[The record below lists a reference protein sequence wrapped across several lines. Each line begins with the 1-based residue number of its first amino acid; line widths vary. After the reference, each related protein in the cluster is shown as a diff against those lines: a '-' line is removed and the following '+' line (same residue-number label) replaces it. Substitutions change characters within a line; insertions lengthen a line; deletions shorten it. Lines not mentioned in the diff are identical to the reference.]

1 MKEIKMTELELSN
14 YMIKQGE
21 NGKEQLTKEWIKCG
35 YLNTGKNTYK
45 TFISKVNQYFEV
57 IKVEG
62 RGKKRTYTLLQRE
75 KVIKRKLNYHGDIET
90 EEECLMKEYIFNQL
104 LRYVPTQKRN
114 ITKTGWIPSLGLP
127 SKKLIKFSDT
137 VIHKINDFY
146 FLKTTQN
153 IKANNIYRVVTTK
166 LNDTSKDILTS
177 SLHKLEKENRIKL
190 HTVNIAYNKQGNK
203 EEYKPISTQLAKQVN
218 KEINIYLAESSID
231 KCKYILA
238 KRGIN
243 PKLKWILEKVN
254 EHTKELF
261 GFTYIFDTFSIDILD
276 DTKQLEVEADEFNAI
291 YFDKLLKSTKKLQN
305 KAIKQGG
312 LQFHDKFIHL
322 NMLLLLSFTD
332 TYYKQQL
339 ESELKE
345 VQKYFY
351 INENEM
357 SDRRIAKELDPDATD
372 TSDVKKIVVLFGTRP
387 SEKQEEVCPEI
398 EVSEY
403 VESMLPF

>member
-1 MKEIKMTELELSN
+1 MEETKMTELELSD
-14 YMIKQGE
+14 YMIEQGE
-21 NGKEQLTKEWIKCG
+21 NGKERQTKEWIKYG

-57 IKVEG
+57 SKVEG

-127 SKKLIKFSDT
+127 SKKLIKISDT
-137 VIHKINDFY
+137 VKHKIIDFY

-153 IKANNIYRVVTTK
+153 IKVNDIYRVVTTK

-238 KRGIN
+238 KRG
-243 PKLKWILEKVN
+243 EC
-254 EHTKELF
+254 
-261 GFTYIFDTFSIDILD
+261 
-276 DTKQLEVEADEFNAI
+276 Q
-291 YFDKLLKSTKKLQN
+291 
-305 KAIKQGG
+305 
-312 LQFHDKFIHL
+312 
-322 NMLLLLSFTD
+322 
-332 TYYKQQL
+332 
-339 ESELKE
+339 
-345 VQKYFY
+345 
-351 INENEM
+351 
-357 SDRRIAKELDPDATD
+357 
-372 TSDVKKIVVLFGTRP
+372 
-387 SEKQEEVCPEI
+387 
-398 EVSEY
+398 
-403 VESMLPF
+403 